1 MFIRSFYDSSF
12 EECFKA
18 FFLQSRDDSKVGKCI
33 RTLSLVLNAALIYG
47 IIDLRIGATMNFII
61 EDLDWRKILIRRYKS
76 YKLDERDL
84 AVLFLINELNR
95 GAPHLVTSEE
105 IAIYTTIDAKSID
118 SIMSKLLKY
127 GYLSLIES
135 PVCLS
140 IEPLKE
146 KIFNDTMKEVKYS
159 DLPLSKDQQN
169 SIKASYSKIVESIG
183 RPLSSLEFDMVTSW
197 EKSGITEEELE
208 LAVVRARGKKSK
220 VNIASI
226 HKQINNI
233 KEEKKNQ
240 SNSSTDKVDV
250 ESLLKHP
257 LYRSKEDED

>member
-1 MFIRSFYDSSF
+1 
-12 EECFKA
+12 
-18 FFLQSRDDSKVGKCI
+18 
-33 RTLSLVLNAALIYG
+33 
-47 IIDLRIGATMNFII
+47 MNFIM

-76 YKLDERDL
+76 YKLDENDL

-146 KIFNDTMKEVKYS
+146 KVFSDTIKEVKYS
-159 DLPLSKDQQN
+159 ELPMTIDQQK
-169 SIKASYSKIVESIG
+169 SIKTSISKIVDSIG
-183 RPLSSLEFDMVTSW
+183 RPLSALEFDMISLW
-197 EKSGITEEELE
+197 NKSGITEEEVE
-208 LAVVRARGKKSK
+208 LAITRAKGKKSK

-233 KEEKKNQ
+233 TEEKKNGNP
-240 SNSSTDKVDV
+240 SNNNIDV
-250 ESLLKHP
+250 SSLLKHP
-257 LYRSKEDED
+257 LYRSENEED